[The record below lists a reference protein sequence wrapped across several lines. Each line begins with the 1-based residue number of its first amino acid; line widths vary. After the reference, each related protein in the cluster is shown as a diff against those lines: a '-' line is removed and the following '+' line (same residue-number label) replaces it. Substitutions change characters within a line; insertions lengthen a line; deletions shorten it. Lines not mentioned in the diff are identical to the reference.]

1 MFYIKWLKI
10 TANQKESRIDF
21 APDLN
26 IIYGPSNTGKSMV
39 LDCIDYMMG
48 AGTHRFDVNL
58 KVEKIQIGIDVNGES
73 LSISRD
79 VNTKSFEVISHVDG
93 IETGTYKIKGGKKN
107 LPINDV
113 WMKLLGIPL
122 DTKILKT
129 QEGKPQTLTVRTFY
143 HTFIIDEDRV
153 HDKAS
158 VLKEKHGLGGKVGT
172 PALTALLYLGT
183 GNNYLP
189 KSAFI
194 DPKIKKAKDEGVL
207 KIVNRGMG
215 FLERQKSSFDDTLP
229 LLQPVELQNKINQ
242 TIDEIGAAKGIL
254 KEALTSCHE
263 IGEKINKVMRQISED
278 EVLMNR
284 NQLLLSQYKADI
296 KRLTFI
302 AEGNMV
308 SKKIKTVERCPF
320 CNGELPHEHEE
331 DCIGSAIAEE
341 QKIEIQVK
349 DLQSVQESIQ
359 EEYVALEK
367 KKDMLI
373 NQRNEQEEKIRGELE
388 PKIRQLKKQLDD
400 FKTSLRFAEMN
411 IMIDQFSTF
420 LKQERDAV
428 ENEETADIHLNVKE
442 KFKEVFKEL
451 LDMEVDELLKY
462 CDYQNYLDSYFDI
475 DSYDVVVN
483 GHEKKSQ
490 GKGFRAFLN
499 TILAVAMENCLEKM
513 GHYHP
518 ALFVVDSPIL
528 SLKEKDS
535 KRDSS
540 VTEPMKE
547 HLFRYFS
554 TRRYSP
560 QTIVIEN
567 EIPSINY
574 EGANLIHFTKDKG
587 IGRYGLIDGYQE

>member
-1 MFYIKWLKI
+1 
-10 TANQKESRIDF
+10 
-21 APDLN
+21 
-26 IIYGPSNTGKSMV
+26 MV

-79 VNTKSFEVISHVDG
+79 VNTKAFEVISHVDG

-107 LPINDV
+107 PPINDV
-113 WMKLLGIPL
+113 WMKLLDIPL

-158 VLKEKHGLGGKVGT
+158 VLKGKHGLGGKVGT

-189 KSAFI
+189 KAAFI

-207 KIVNRGMG
+207 KIFNRGMG

-388 PKIRQLKKQLDD
+388 PKIRQLKKQLDN

-547 HLFRYFS
+547 HLFRYFL

>member
-1 MFYIKWLKI
+1 
-10 TANQKESRIDF
+10 
-21 APDLN
+21 
-26 IIYGPSNTGKSMV
+26 
-39 LDCIDYMMG
+39 
-48 AGTHRFDVNL
+48 
-58 KVEKIQIGIDVNGES
+58 
-73 LSISRD
+73 
-79 VNTKSFEVISHVDG
+79 
-93 IETGTYKIKGGKKN
+93 
-107 LPINDV
+107 
-113 WMKLLGIPL
+113 
-122 DTKILKT
+122 
-129 QEGKPQTLTVRTFY
+129 
-143 HTFIIDEDRV
+143 
-153 HDKAS
+153 
-158 VLKEKHGLGGKVGT
+158 
-172 PALTALLYLGT
+172 
-183 GNNYLP
+183 
-189 KSAFI
+189 
-194 DPKIKKAKDEGVL
+194 
-207 KIVNRGMG
+207 MG

-388 PKIRQLKKQLDD
+388 PKIRQLKKQLDN

-428 ENEETADIHLNVKE
+428 KNEETADIHLNVKE

-547 HLFRYFS
+547 HLFRYFL

-560 QTIVIEN
+560 RECKMKCV
-567 EIPSINY
+567 SY
-574 EGANLIHFTKDKG
+574 
-587 IGRYGLIDGYQE
+587 R

>member
-1 MFYIKWLKI
+1 M
-10 TANQKESRIDF
+10 
-21 APDLN
+21 
-26 IIYGPSNTGKSMV
+26 
-39 LDCIDYMMG
+39 
-48 AGTHRFDVNL
+48 

-79 VNTKSFEVISHVDG
+79 INTKSFEVISHVYG
-93 IETGTYKIKGGKKN
+93 IETATYKIKGGKKN
-107 LPINDV
+107 PPINDV
-113 WMKLLGIPL
+113 WMKLLDIPL

-129 QEGKPQTLTVRTFY
+129 QEGKPQALTVRTFY
-143 HTFIIDEDRV
+143 HTFIIDEDRI

-158 VLKEKHGLGGKVGT
+158 VLKGKHGLGGKVGT

-308 SKKIKTVERCPF
+308 SKKIKKVERCPF

-411 IMIDQFSTF
+411 TMVDQFSTF

-428 ENEETADIHLNVKE
+428 ENEETTDIHLNVKE

-451 LDMEVDELLKY
+451 LDTEVDELLRY

-475 DSYDVVVN
+475 DSYDIVVN

-513 GHYHP
+513 GYYHP

-535 KRDSS
+535 KRDSY

-547 HLFRYFS
+547 HLFRYFLI
-554 TRRYSP
+554 RKNSP

-567 EIPSINY
+567 EIPSIDY
-574 EGANLIHFTKDKG
+574 EGANIIHFTKNKG

>member
-1 MFYIKWLKI
+1 M
-10 TANQKESRIDF
+10 
-21 APDLN
+21 
-26 IIYGPSNTGKSMV
+26 
-39 LDCIDYMMG
+39 
-48 AGTHRFDVNL
+48 
-58 KVEKIQIGIDVNGES
+58 EKIQIGIDVKGES

-79 VNTKSFEVISHVDG
+79 INTKSFEVISHVDG
-93 IETGTYKIKGGKKN
+93 IETATYKIKGGKKN
-107 LPINDV
+107 PPINDV
-113 WMKLLGIPL
+113 WMKLLDIPL

-129 QEGKPQTLTVRTFY
+129 QEGKPQALTVRTFY
-143 HTFIIDEDRV
+143 HTFIIDEDRI

-158 VLKEKHGLGGKVGT
+158 VLKGKHGLGGKVGT

-308 SKKIKTVERCPF
+308 SKKIKKVERCPF

-341 QKIEIQVK
+341 QKNEIQVK

-428 ENEETADIHLNVKE
+428 ENEETTDIHLNVKE

-451 LDMEVDELLKY
+451 LDTEVDELLRY
-462 CDYQNYLDSYFDI
+462 CDYHNYLDSYFDI

-535 KRDSS
+535 KRDSY

-547 HLFRYFS
+547 HLFRYFLI
-554 TRRYSP
+554 REDSP

-567 EIPSINY
+567 EIPSIDY
-574 EGANLIHFTKDKG
+574 EGANLIHFTKNKG

>member
-1 MFYIKWLKI
+1 
-10 TANQKESRIDF
+10 
-21 APDLN
+21 
-26 IIYGPSNTGKSMV
+26 MV

-58 KVEKIQIGIDVNGES
+58 KVEKIQIGIDVNGEG

-93 IETGTYKIKGGKKN
+93 IETSTYKIKGGKKN
-107 LPINDV
+107 PPINDV
-113 WMKLLGIPL
+113 WMKLLDIPL

-129 QEGKPQTLTVRTFY
+129 QEGKPQALTVRTFY
-143 HTFIIDEDRV
+143 HTFIIDEDRI

-158 VLKEKHGLGGKVGT
+158 VLKGKHGLGGKVGT
-172 PALTALLYLGT
+172 PTLTALLYLGT

-189 KSAFI
+189 NLAFI

-215 FLERQKSSFDDTLP
+215 FLERQKSSFDDALP

-254 KEALTSCHE
+254 KEALNLCRE

-308 SKKIKTVERCPF
+308 SQKIKTIERCPF

-341 QKIEIQVK
+341 QKIEMQVR

-359 EEYVALEK
+359 EEYAALSK
-367 KKDMLI
+367 KRDMLI

-388 PKIRQLKKQLDD
+388 PKIQQLKKQLDD
-400 FKTSLRFAEMN
+400 FKISLRFAEMN
-411 IMIDQFSTF
+411 TMMDQFSTF
-420 LKQERDAV
+420 LKQERDAI
-428 ENEETADIHLNVKE
+428 ENEENADIHLNVKE

-451 LDMEVDELLKY
+451 LDTEVDELLKY
-462 CDYQNYLDSYFDI
+462 CNYQNYLDSYFDI
-475 DSYDVVVN
+475 DSYDIVVN

-499 TILAVAMENCLEKM
+499 TILAVAMENCLENM

-518 ALFVVDSPIL
+518 TLFVIDSPIF

-535 KRDSS
+535 KRDSY

-547 HLFRYFS
+547 HLFRYFL
-554 TRRYSP
+554 TRADSP

-567 EIPSINY
+567 EIPSIDY
-574 EGANLIHFTKDKG
+574 EGANLIHFTKNKG

>member
-1 MFYIKWLKI
+1 
-10 TANQKESRIDF
+10 
-21 APDLN
+21 
-26 IIYGPSNTGKSMV
+26 MV

-48 AGTHRFDVNL
+48 AGTHRFDINL

-79 VNTKSFEVISHVDG
+79 INTKSFEVISHVYG
-93 IETGTYKIKGGKKN
+93 IETATYKIKGGKKN
-107 LPINDV
+107 PPINDV
-113 WMKLLGIPL
+113 WMKLLDIPL

-129 QEGKPQTLTVRTFY
+129 QEGKPQALTVRTFY
-143 HTFIIDEDRV
+143 HTFIIDEDRI

-158 VLKEKHGLGGKVGT
+158 VLKGKHGLGGKVGT

-308 SKKIKTVERCPF
+308 SKKIKKVERCPF

-411 IMIDQFSTF
+411 TMVDQFSTF

-428 ENEETADIHLNVKE
+428 ENEETTDIHLNVKE

-451 LDMEVDELLKY
+451 LDTEVDELLRY

-475 DSYDVVVN
+475 DSYDIVVN

-513 GHYHP
+513 GYYHP

-535 KRDSS
+535 KRDSY

-547 HLFRYFS
+547 HLFRYFLI
-554 TRRYSP
+554 RKNSP

-567 EIPSINY
+567 EIPSIDY
-574 EGANLIHFTKDKG
+574 EGANIIHFTKNKG

>member
-1 MFYIKWLKI
+1 M
-10 TANQKESRIDF
+10 
-21 APDLN
+21 
-26 IIYGPSNTGKSMV
+26 
-39 LDCIDYMMG
+39 
-48 AGTHRFDVNL
+48 
-58 KVEKIQIGIDVNGES
+58 
-73 LSISRD
+73 
-79 VNTKSFEVISHVDG
+79 
-93 IETGTYKIKGGKKN
+93 
-107 LPINDV
+107 
-113 WMKLLGIPL
+113 
-122 DTKILKT
+122 
-129 QEGKPQTLTVRTFY
+129 
-143 HTFIIDEDRV
+143 
-153 HDKAS
+153 
-158 VLKEKHGLGGKVGT
+158 
-172 PALTALLYLGT
+172 
-183 GNNYLP
+183 
-189 KSAFI
+189 
-194 DPKIKKAKDEGVL
+194 
-207 KIVNRGMG
+207 
-215 FLERQKSSFDDTLP
+215 
-229 LLQPVELQNKINQ
+229 QNKINQ

-254 KEALTSCHE
+254 KEALNLCRE

-278 EVLMNR
+278 EVLMDR
-284 NQLLLSQYKADI
+284 NQLLLSQYKSDI

-308 SKKIKTVERCPF
+308 SQKIKTIERCPF

-341 QKIEIQVK
+341 QKIEMQVM

-359 EEYVALEK
+359 EEYAALSK
-367 KKDMLI
+367 KRDMLI

-400 FKTSLRFAEMN
+400 FKISLRFSEMN
-411 IMIDQFSTF
+411 TMIDQFSTF

-451 LDMEVDELLKY
+451 LDTEIDELLKY

-475 DSYDVVVN
+475 DSYDIVVN

-518 ALFVVDSPIL
+518 TLFVVDSPIL
-528 SLKEKDS
+528 SLKEKDL
-535 KRDSS
+535 KRDSY

-547 HLFRYFS
+547 HLFRYFL
-554 TRRYSP
+554 TRADSP

-567 EIPSINY
+567 EIPSIDY
-574 EGANLIHFTKDKG
+574 EGANLIHFTKNKG
-587 IGRYGLIDGYQE
+587 IGRYGLIDGYQD